1 MFTLQNICDFLEKGF
16 EIFINFDIYFNF
28 KYLNFFTM
36 FKIIVFGLEYF
47 PSAWYGISVGSIA
60 LTVRYGNV
68 IERPKRKACVTPTPA
83 SITCRHAALA
93 APIDRTLPYR
103 EHPWQAS
110 SRSLLDLAP
119 TICQN
124 TALV

>member
-1 MFTLQNICDFLEKGF
+1 
-16 EIFINFDIYFNF
+16 
-28 KYLNFFTM
+28 M

-47 PSAWYGISVGSIA
+47 PSALYGIA

-124 TALV
+124 TASV